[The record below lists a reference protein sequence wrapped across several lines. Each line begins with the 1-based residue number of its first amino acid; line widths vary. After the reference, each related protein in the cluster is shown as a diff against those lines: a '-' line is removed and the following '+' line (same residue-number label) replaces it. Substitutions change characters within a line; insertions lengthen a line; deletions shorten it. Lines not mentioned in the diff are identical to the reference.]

1 MSQNRTSKMKKAML
15 DALEKALGIVTPACK
30 NVGISRETHYRWLKE
45 DEEYKEAV
53 EEISD
58 VALDFA
64 ESQLHK
70 QIKDGNVAA
79 TIFFLKTQ
87 GKRRGY
93 IEKQQLEHSTDEPFI
108 LKLNGTKQ
116 EAN

>member
-1 MSQNRTSKMKKAML
+1 MQQRKKAMI
-15 DALEKALGIVTPACK
+15 DALEKALGVVTVACK
-30 NVGISRETHYRWLKE
+30 QVGIDRTTHYRWLKE

-64 ESQLHK
+64 ESQLHR

-93 IEKQQLEHSTDEPFI
+93 VEKQQLEHSTDEPFI
-108 LKLNGTKQ
+108 LKLNGTKP
-116 EAN
+116 ETDESV